1 MELSKI
7 GYLPVCPLRTR
18 LLTHSSVRLALWRS
32 LNFNNPRVSSGKLS
46 SLSLLNFW
54 RYSAR
59 QKLIN
64 SSVGKPVSFDHHER
78 VLAFSGVRAM
88 AVFTVSS
95 SWEQE
100 LGELGAGDGRKS
112 GGRQLQTQYLFVVC
126 LGRGCPLARAK
137 RAMERLVWFWPM
149 FSVCS
154 QNNVVSTLGQAIYVR
169 GSLHFIRW
177 RSPACP
183 RVFSFAP
190 TLPISGRGGRALNLG
205 NKAAEDP

>member
-112 GGRQLQTQYLFVVC
+112 GDRQLQTQYLFVVC

-137 RAMERLVWFWPM
+137 RAMERLDFGPGDLCSRVATIYTLAFA
-149 FSVCS
+149 SVS
-154 QNNVVSTLGQAIYVR
+154 SR
-169 GSLHFIRW
+169 FFICAD
-177 RSPACP
+177 SA
-183 RVFSFAP
+183 
-190 TLPISGRGGRALNLG
+190 GMRARRASSESR
-205 NKAAEDP
+205 K